1 MNLNLPEY
9 AVYVIAAC
17 VSAGVLWVCYPHLL
31 LVLGINRYRNGVFGV
46 PEDLEPEDKNPHYQ
60 ELYDQLTQLGFEPLG
75 LHWSTIGRTI
85 STQAYVFGLPE
96 VPCMA
101 EIYSRSDN
109 LYLVTGFEGNAALET
124 TSVPTNEVRSK
135 DFCLTSLPH
144 ASAQVL
150 LADHRNQ
157 VEELVGQG
165 WRPLPASRLEEIP
178 AITRAASSGSNHN
191 SRLRGFALGHLR
203 TILTSVAIAG
213 VTFGWIFGFAGPWPW
228 LGAALAAAA
237 FHSMSQSSSTRVRLD
252 KNTIQSSQPQS
263 ADGSSE

>member
-1 MNLNLPEY
+1 MNLPEY
-9 AVYVIAAC
+9 ATYAIALA
-17 VSAGVLWVCYPHLL
+17 VTAGVVWICYPHFL
-31 LVLGINRYRNGVFGV
+31 LVLGINQYRNGVFGG
-46 PEDLEPEDKNPHYQ
+46 PEDLDPDDKSERFQKTYND
-60 ELYDQLTQLGFEPLG
+60 LIQLGFEPLG

-85 STQAYVFGLPE
+85 STQAYVFALSE
-96 VPCMA
+96 VPCIA

-109 LYLVTGFEGNAALET
+109 LYLVTGFEGNSALET
-124 TSVPTNEVRSK
+124 TSVPTKEVRSK

-144 ASAQVL
+144 ASVQVL

-157 VEELVGQG
+157 VEELVAQG

-191 SRLRGFALGHLR
+191 SRLRGFALKHLQ
-203 TILTSVAIAG
+203 TILTSVGIAAL
-213 VTFGWIFGFAGPWPW
+213 TFGWIFGFAGPWPW

-252 KNTIQSSQPQS
+252 KNAIQSSQPQS
-263 ADGSSE
+263 VDSSSE